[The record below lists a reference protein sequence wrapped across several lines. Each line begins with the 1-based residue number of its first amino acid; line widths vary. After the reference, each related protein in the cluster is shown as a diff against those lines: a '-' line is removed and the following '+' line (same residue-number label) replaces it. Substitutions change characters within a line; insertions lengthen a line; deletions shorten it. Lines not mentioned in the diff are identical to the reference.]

1 MARFFRLAVALL
13 VFGVVAPAT
22 PAHAATVCKT
32 LGADDGLALL
42 ARQHAQGPQLLADC
56 REKCTPGAQRELMLF
71 ADDIPSPRH
80 LPLVAAADEVASRHA
95 GIFEKLSDLREEDEA
110 GLYWELSL

>member
-22 PAHAATVCKT
+22 PVHAATVCKT

-42 ARQHAQGPQLLADC
+42 ARQHAQGPQLLAEC
-56 REKCTPGAQRELMLF
+56 REKCTSGAQRDLMLF
-71 ADDIPSPRH
+71 ADDIPTPRH
-80 LPLVAAADEVASRHA
+80 LPLVSAADEVAYRHA

-110 GLYWELSL
+110 VLYCEVAL